1 MKRPLFFVALLLTG
15 IISCKKDEVTPEAS
29 PVTPIP
35 TSPAIIYADSVAG
48 TYTGIN
54 VQWRHSTAPE
64 INDYDTTSATVIV
77 TIDTTASYRITINS
91 DTFALDSTNHF
102 RTIHPSVDWHV
113 FNEGEFTLDSSGG
126 ATLVWRKG
134 SHYMSS
140 ALINTFSGSR

>member
-1 MKRPLFFVALLLTG
+1 MKSPLFFLAILLTG
-15 IISCKKDEVTPEAS
+15 IIACKKEVTPEPT
-29 PVTPIP
+29 PVTP
-35 TSPAIIYADSVAG
+35 TAPAIIYADSVAG

-54 VQWRHSTAPE
+54 VRWQHSLTPA

-77 TIDTTASYRITINS
+77 TIDSTTSYQITINA
-91 DTFALDSTNHF
+91 DTFALDSVNHF
-102 RTIHPSVDWHV
+102 RTIHPSVDPHV
-113 FNEGEFTLDSSGG
+113 FNEGEFTLDGSGG